1 MHRDDF
7 GPDFTWGV
15 ASAAWQIEGAWD
27 ADGKTPSIWD
37 HAGHHHKVKG
47 GPVGDVAIDFAHRY
61 PEDLDLIAS
70 LGFDAS
76 RISLSWPRLIPSGT
90 GALEPRGVEFYE
102 RILDAS
108 RARGVEPWVT
118 IYHWDLP
125 RSLHER
131 GGWSNR
137 DSVEWFADYAE
148 AVARALGDRITKWMI
163 ANEPSMH
170 ALHHLIGCFDHT
182 PSLTRY
188 ARVGHHQTL
197 AIAEAA
203 RRIRAVLGPDAVIGT
218 THQCMPVWPDEG
230 LDGWAERGRRAYEAV
245 LNGMFLDPLGGLGYP
260 WGDAPLVDR
269 ALRSVVRDGDEDLA
283 THHFDFLGVQ
293 YYQPLVLTRAPIPG
307 LWALPIPPLRPPKGL
322 APVKTGVGLARA
334 TRGPGQGAPPL
345 RRITPSPTG
354 WSSPRTAP
362 RSTTCWCT
370 TPTAHHASTTRCAPG
385 TTACTWPRSRRR
397 SPTVCRSTA
406 TSRGR
411 TPTTSSGR
419 LAASPGSVWSTS
431 TTRTTSGG
439 SRRTRRCGS
448 SGSSPATPSDAEAG
462 PVPETVGPS
471 GSA

>member
-37 HAGHHHKVKG
+37 HAGHHHKVSG

-61 PEDLDLIAS
+61 PEDLGLISS

-90 GALEPRGVEFYE
+90 GAVEPRGVEFYE

-108 RARGVEPWVT
+108 RDRGVEPWVT

-148 AVARALGDRITKWMI
+148 AVAGALGDRITRWMI

-170 ALHHLIGCFDHT
+170 ALHHLIGCFDLT
-182 PSLTRY
+182 PSLRRY

-203 RRIRAVLGPDAVIGT
+203 RRIRGVLGPDAVIGT

-230 LDGWAERGRRAYEAV
+230 LGPWAERGRRAYEAV

-283 THHFDFLGVQ
+283 THRFDFLGVQ
-293 YYQPLVLTRAPIPG
+293 YYQPLLLKRAPIPG
-307 LWALPIPPLRPPKGL
+307 LWALPIPPIRPPKGL
-322 APVKTGVGLARA
+322 APVKTGIGWLVQPEGLGNVLRRYADHPVADRLVV
-334 TRGPGQGAPPL
+334 TENGAAFDDVLVHDADGTPRVHDSLRTWYYRLHLAEVAKAIADGLPIDGYFAWSYADNIEWALGRKPRFGLVYVDYEDDL
-345 RRITPSPTG
+345 RRIPKD
-354 WSSPRTAP
+354 TALWFK
-362 RSTTCWCT
+362 RFL
-370 TPTAHHASTTRCAPG
+370 AG
-385 TTACTWPRSRRR
+385 D
-397 SPTVCRSTA
+397 TVDAEADPVSD
-406 TSRGR
+406 
-411 TPTTSSGR
+411 
-419 LAASPGSVWSTS
+419 LAGL
-431 TTRTTSGG
+431 GG
-439 SRRTRRCGS
+439 SR
-448 SGSSPATPSDAEAG
+448 
-462 PVPETVGPS
+462 
-471 GSA
+471 